1 MKTKKGEWFDRTYH
15 INPNGLDFM
24 ELAKNHY
31 KDAMTAKEWLKL
43 DEDQQMILAFQSQI
57 EAVQAKT
64 KRPVWN
70 EEKRTRG
77 RTKKESS
84 EWD

>member
-64 KRPVWN
+64 KRPV
-70 EEKRTRG
+70 
-77 RTKKESS
+77 
-84 EWD
+84 